1 MLPARKPA
9 EASSHSWPAT
19 TLAPGPE
26 SATAHTITPGVDSS
40 SSSSRIRQA
49 APTRDR
55 KSVV

>member
-49 APTRDR
+49 APTR
-55 KSVV
+55 KY